1 MKRTPIIAL
10 AVALMVAGPAL
21 ATDTTRW
28 LNVHVKEQHAGTNVE
43 VHLPLS
49 LVLSVLRSVDVGH
62 FHSGK
67 VDLEIHDA
75 DIDWPQ
81 LLGAIKD
88 APDGDFVKVDA
99 EDANVLVSKRG
110 GTLTIDVTEIGEAG
124 DHAIVKVTVPDT
136 IIDALSIDEENRI
149 DLAVLLQSFDSLPD
163 GDLVTVDA
171 EDATV
176 RVWIE

>member
-1 MKRTPIIAL
+1 MKRTLIIVLAL
-10 AVALMVAGPAL
+10 ALMAAVPAF

-28 LNVHVKEQHAGTNVE
+28 LNVHVTALDDGTNVE

-49 LVLSVLRSVDVGH
+49 LVLTVLRSVDVEH

-67 VDLEIHDA
+67 VDLEIDDA

-81 LLGAIKD
+81 LLSALKD

-99 EDANVLVSKRG
+99 DDANVLVSKRG
-110 GTLTIDVTEIGEAG
+110 GTLTIDVTETGDEGE
-124 DHAIVKVTVPDT
+124 HAVVKVTLPDT

-171 EDATV
+171 DDAKV

>member
-1 MKRTPIIAL
+1 MKRTPIIVLAL
-10 AVALMVAGPAL
+10 ALLMAGPAL

-28 LNVHVKEQHAGTNVE
+28 LNVHVTEQHAGTNVE

-49 LVLSVLRSVDVGH
+49 LVLSVLRSVDVEH
-62 FHSGK
+62 FHAGK

-81 LLGAIKD
+81 LLAAIKD

-99 EDANVLVSKRG
+99 EDAKVLVSKNG
-110 GTLTIDVTEIGEAG
+110 GTLTIDVTETCPEG
-124 DHAIVKVTVPDT
+124 DNAVVKVTLPDT

-171 EDATV
+171 DDAKV

>member
-1 MKRTPIIAL
+1 MKRTPIVVLAL
-10 AVALMVAGPAL
+10 ALMLAGPAV
-21 ATDTTRW
+21 ASDATRW
-28 LNVHVKEQHAGTNVE
+28 LNVHVTALDDGTNVE
-43 VHLPLS
+43 VHLPLA
-49 LVLSVLRSVDVGH
+49 LVLTVLQSVDVEH

-81 LLGAIKD
+81 LLGALKD

-99 EDANVLVSKRG
+99 EDANVLVSKHG
-110 GTLTIDVTEIGEAG
+110 GTLTIDVTETGEEG
-124 DHAIVKVTVPDT
+124 DHAVVKVTVPDT

-149 DLAVLLQSFDSLPD
+149 DLAVLLQSFDALPD

-171 EDATV
+171 DEAKV

>member
-1 MKRTPIIAL
+1 MKRTPIILL
-10 AVALMVAGPAL
+10 AVALMVAGTAL
-21 ATDTTRW
+21 ATDSTRW
-28 LNVHVKEQHAGTNVE
+28 LNVHVTEQHAGTNVE

-49 LVLSVLRSVDVGH
+49 LVLSVLKSVDVDH
-62 FHSGK
+62 FHAGK
-67 VDLEIHDA
+67 VDLEIDDA

-81 LLGAIKD
+81 LLAAIKD

-99 EDANVLVSKRG
+99 DDANVLVSKRG
-110 GTLTIDVTEIGEAG
+110 GTLTINVTEIGEEGENAV
-124 DHAIVKVTVPDT
+124 VKVTLPDT

-149 DLAVLLQSFDSLPD
+149 DLAVLLQSFEQLPD

-171 EDATV
+171 DDATV

>member
-1 MKRTPIIAL
+1 MKRMLMIVL
-10 AVALMVAGPAL
+10 AVALMVAGPAI

-28 LNVHVKEQHAGTNVE
+28 LNVHVTALDDGTNVE
-43 VHLPLS
+43 VHLPLN
-49 LVLSVLRSVDVGH
+49 LVLTVLHSVDVEH

-67 VDLEIHDA
+67 VDLELHDA

-81 LLGAIKD
+81 LLDALKD

-110 GTLTIDVTEIGEAG
+110 GTLTIDVTETDEEG
-124 DHAIVKVTVPDT
+124 DHAVVKVTLPDT
-136 IIDALSIDEENRI
+136 IIDALSIDEDNRI
-149 DLAVLLQSFDSLPD
+149 DLAALLQSFDSLPD

-171 EDATV
+171 DDAKV

>member
-1 MKRTPIIAL
+1 MKRTPIIVL
-10 AVALMVAGPAL
+10 AVALLAAAPAFS
-21 ATDTTRW
+21 TDTTRW
-28 LNVHVKEQHAGTNVE
+28 LNVHVTEQHAGTNVE
-43 VHLPLS
+43 VHLPLN
-49 LVLSVLRSVDVGH
+49 LVLSVLKSVDVEH
-62 FHSGK
+62 VHAGK

-81 LLGAIKD
+81 LLAAIKD

-99 EDANVLVSKRG
+99 DDANVLVSKRG
-110 GTLTIDVTEIGEAG
+110 GTLTIDVSEFGDEGEKAV
-124 DHAIVKVTVPDT
+124 VKVTLPDT

-149 DLAVLLQSFDSLPD
+149 DLAVLLQSFEQLPD

-171 EDATV
+171 DDATV

>member
-1 MKRTPIIAL
+1 MKRTPIIIL
-10 AVALMVAGPAL
+10 AVALLAATPSL

-28 LNVHVKEQHAGTNVE
+28 LNVNVTEPHGGTNVE

-49 LVLSVLRSVDVGH
+49 LVLAVLQSVDVEH

-81 LLGAIKD
+81 LLSAIKE

-99 EDANVLVSKRG
+99 DDANVRVSKNG
-110 GTLTIDVTEIGEAG
+110 GTLTIDVTETGEEG
-124 DHAIVKVTVPDT
+124 DHAMVKVTVPDT

-171 EDATV
+171 DDAKV